1 MWRIWLK
8 EDTFNMNRIIRPFK
22 EGFIGIIRHLAMS
35 VSSIMAVMVTLFL
48 VSLFL
53 ILTVNLQQIT
63 DSVQSKVQIHVQILN
78 DVDLTGI
85 GEIKRQILEIDGVVD
100 VKFSDKDDELNHFIE
115 SYGEEGKIFEMYR
128 GEKNPLRN
136 AFIIEVSQ
144 GNLIEQVSNKIE
156 NLDGIE
162 NVNYGGLNALK
173 LIEILNSVRDSG
185 LILVSVL
192 GLLAIFLITNT
203 IKMSIHSRMHEIQI
217 MRTIG
222 ATNGFI
228 RSPFMVE
235 GILIGFIGSILPIA
249 ISIFG
254 YKYIYESMNGVLLTS
269 IFVLRPVFPFVFQL
283 SYLLILLGIS
293 VGLLGSFISVSRYLR
308 TVR

>member
-1 MWRIWLK
+1 
-8 EDTFNMNRIIRPFK
+8 MNRIIRPFK
-22 EGFIGIIRHLAMS
+22 EGFIGLVRHMAMS
-35 VSSIMAVMVTLFL
+35 ISSIMAVMVTLFL

-53 ILTVNLQQIT
+53 LLTVNLQQIT
-63 DSVQSKVQIHVQILN
+63 TSVQSKVQIHVQILN
-78 DVDLTGI
+78 EVSLDQI
-85 GEIKRQILEIDGVVD
+85 GELKREILEIPGVVQVD
-100 VKFSDKDDELNHFIE
+100 FSDKDKELDRFIA

-136 AFIIEVSQ
+136 AFIIDVSE
-144 GNLIEQVSNKIE
+144 GELIDQVSTKIRL
-156 NLDGIE
+156 LDGIE
-162 NVNYGGLNALK
+162 SVNYGGLNALK
-173 LIEILNSVRDSG
+173 LIEILNSIRDSG

-203 IKMSIHSRMHEIQI
+203 IKMSIHSRMSEIQI

-228 RSPFMVE
+228 RSPFLIE
-235 GILIGFIGSILPIA
+235 GTLIGILGSILPI
-249 ISIFG
+249 IITIFG
-254 YKYIYESMNGVLLTS
+254 YQYIYQSLNGVLLSS
-269 IFVLRPVFPFVFQL
+269 IFILRPVFPFVFEL
-283 SYLLILLGIS
+283 SYLIALLGIS

>member
-1 MWRIWLK
+1 
-8 EDTFNMNRIIRPFK
+8 MNRIIRPIK
-22 EGFIGIIRHLAMS
+22 EGLIGLVRHLAMS

-53 ILTVNLQQIT
+53 VLNVNLQQIS
-63 DSVQSKVQIHVQILN
+63 DSVQAKVQIHVQIKN

-85 GEIKRQILEIDGVVD
+85 GELKRSILEIPGVIV
-100 VKFSDKDDELNHFIE
+100 VEYSDKDDELNHFIE

-136 AFIIEVSQ
+136 AFIIEVVDGKQ
-144 GNLIEQVSNKIE
+144 IETISNKIE
-156 NLDGIE
+156 VLPGIE
-162 NVNYGGLNALK
+162 SVNYGGLNALK
-173 LIEILNSVRDSG
+173 LIDILNSIKDSG
-185 LILVSVL
+185 LILVLVL
-192 GLLAIFLITNT
+192 GILAIFLITNT
-203 IKMSIHSRMHEIQI
+203 IKMSIHSRMSEIQI

-228 RSPFMVE
+228 RAPFLVE
-235 GILIGFIGSILPIA
+235 GLLIGFFGAIIPII
-249 ISIFG
+249 ISIVG
-254 YKYIYESMNGVLLTS
+254 YKYLFDSMNGVLLSS
-269 IFVLRPVFPFVFQL
+269 IFVLKPVFPFVYQL
-283 SYLLILLGIS
+283 SYLLILLGVL

>member
-1 MWRIWLK
+1 
-8 EDTFNMNRIIRPFK
+8 MNRIIRPFK

-78 DVDLTGI
+78 EVDLAGI
-85 GEIKRQILEIDGVVD
+85 GELKREILSISGVVAVD
-100 VKFSDKDDELNHFIE
+100 YSNKDDELNHFIE

-136 AFIIEVSQ
+136 AFIIEVSE
-144 GNLIEQVSNKIE
+144 GSLIDQVSLKVKALE
-156 NLDGIE
+156 GIE
-162 NVNYGGLNALK
+162 SVNYGGLNALK
-173 LIEILNSVRDSG
+173 LIEILNSVTDSG
-185 LILVSVL
+185 LILVLVL

-203 IKMSIHSRMHEIQI
+203 IKMSIHSRMQEIQI

-228 RSPFMVE
+228 RAPFLVE
-235 GILIGFIGSILPIA
+235 GILIGLIGSLLPIGL
-249 ISIFG
+249 SIFG
-254 YKYIYESMNGVLLTS
+254 YRYIYESMNGVLLTS
-269 IFVLRPVFPFVFQL
+269 IFTLRPVFPFVFQL
-283 SYLLILLGIS
+283 SYLLVLLGVS
-293 VGLLGSFISVSRYLR
+293 VGLVGSFISVSRYLR

>member
-1 MWRIWLK
+1 
-8 EDTFNMNRIIRPFK
+8 MNRIIRPFK

-85 GEIKRQILEIDGVVD
+85 GELKRQILEIDGVVD
-100 VKFSDKDDELNHFIE
+100 VEFSDKDDELNHFIE

-162 NVNYGGLNALK
+162 SVNYGGLNALK

-203 IKMSIHSRMHEIQI
+203 IKMSIHSRMNEIQI

-228 RSPFMVE
+228 RSPFLVE
-235 GILIGFIGSILPIA
+235 GLLIGLIGSIVPIL
-249 ISIFG
+249 ITIFG
-254 YKYIYESMNGVLLTS
+254 YNYIYVSLNGVLLTN
-269 IFVLRPVFPFVFQL
+269 IFVLRPAFPFVYQL
-283 SYLLILLGIS
+283 SYLLVLLGIS

>member
-1 MWRIWLK
+1 
-8 EDTFNMNRIIRPFK
+8 MNRIIRPIK
-22 EGFIGIIRHLAMS
+22 EGFIGLIRHLAMS
-35 VSSIMAVMVTLFL
+35 VSSIMAVIVTLLL

-63 DSVQSKVQIHVQILN
+63 DSVQAKVQIHVQIEN

-85 GEIKRQILEIDGVVD
+85 ADLKRKILELNGVVAVD
-100 VKFSDKDDELNHFIE
+100 YSDKDEELNHFIE

-128 GEKNPLRN
+128 GDKNPLRN
-136 AFIIEVSQ
+136 AFIIEVSE
-144 GNLIEQVSNKIE
+144 GNVIDQVSTKIE
-156 NLDGIE
+156 NMVGIE
-162 NVNYGGLNALK
+162 SVNYGGLNALK

-185 LILVSVL
+185 LILVLVL
-192 GLLAIFLITNT
+192 GVLAVFLITNT
-203 IKMSIHSRMHEIQI
+203 IKMSIHSRMYEIQI

-235 GILIGFIGSILPIA
+235 GVLIGFIGSLLPIG
-249 ISIFG
+249 ISVFG
-254 YKYIYESMNGVLLTS
+254 YKYLYESLNGVLLS
-269 IFVLRPVFPFVFQL
+269 NIFELRPVFPFVFQL
-283 SYLLILLGIS
+283 SYLLILLGVS
-293 VGLLGSFISVSRYLR
+293 VGLVGSFISVSRYLR

>member
-1 MWRIWLK
+1 
-8 EDTFNMNRIIRPFK
+8 MNRIIRPFK

-35 VSSIMAVMVTLFL
+35 ISSIMAVMVTLFL
-48 VSLFL
+48 VALFL

-85 GEIKRQILEIDGVVD
+85 GELKRQILEIDGVED
-100 VKFSDKDDELNHFIE
+100 VEFSDKDDELNHFIE

-144 GNLIEQVSNKIE
+144 GSLIEQVSNKVE
-156 NLDGIE
+156 ALNGIE
-162 NVNYGGLNALK
+162 SVNYGGLNALK

-203 IKMSIHSRMHEIQI
+203 IKMSIYSRMHEIQI

-235 GILIGFIGSILPIA
+235 GILIGFIGSILPIL
-249 ISIFG
+249 ICVFG
-254 YKYIYESMNGVLLTS
+254 YKYIYESMNGVLLTN
-269 IFVLRPVFPFVFQL
+269 IFVLRPVFPFVYQL
-283 SYLLILLGIS
+283 SYLLVLLGIS

>member
-1 MWRIWLK
+1 
-8 EDTFNMNRIIRPFK
+8 MNRIIRPFK
-22 EGFIGIIRHLAMS
+22 EGFMGIIRHLAMS

-78 DVDLTGI
+78 EVDLANI
-85 GEIKRQILEIDGVVD
+85 GDLKRKILEIPGVVAVD
-100 VKFSDKDDELNHFIE
+100 YSDKDDELNHFIE

-136 AFIIEVSQ
+136 AFIIEVSE
-144 GNLIEQVSNKIE
+144 GSLIDQVSLKVKA
-156 NLDGIE
+156 LDGIE
-162 NVNYGGLNALK
+162 SVNYGGLNALK
-173 LIEILNSVRDSG
+173 LIEILNSVTDSG
-185 LILVSVL
+185 LILVLVL

-203 IKMSIHSRMHEIQI
+203 IKMSIHSRMQEIQI

-228 RSPFMVE
+228 RTPFLIE
-235 GILIGFIGSILPIA
+235 GILIGFIGSIIPIGLT
-249 ISIFG
+249 IFG
-254 YKYIYESMNGVLLTS
+254 YKYIFETMNGVLLS
-269 IFVLRPVFPFVFQL
+269 DIFILRPVFPFVFYL
-283 SYLLILLGIS
+283 SYLLVLLGVS

>member
-1 MWRIWLK
+1 
-8 EDTFNMNRIIRPFK
+8 MNRIIRPFK
-22 EGFIGIIRHLAMS
+22 EGFIGLVRHMAMS
-35 VSSIMAVMVTLFL
+35 ISSIMAVTVTLFL

-53 ILTVNLQQIT
+53 LLTVNLQQIT
-63 DSVQSKVQIHVQILN
+63 TSVQSKVQIHVQILN
-78 DVDLTGI
+78 EVSLDQI
-85 GEIKRQILEIDGVVD
+85 GELKREILEIPGVVQVD
-100 VKFSDKDDELNHFIE
+100 FSDKDKELDRFIA

-136 AFIIEVSQ
+136 AFIIDVSE
-144 GNLIEQVSNKIE
+144 GELIDQVSTKIRL
-156 NLDGIE
+156 LDGIE
-162 NVNYGGLNALK
+162 SVNYGGLNALK
-173 LIEILNSVRDSG
+173 LIEILNSIRDSG

-203 IKMSIHSRMHEIQI
+203 IKMSIHSRMSEIQI

-228 RSPFMVE
+228 RSPFLIE
-235 GILIGFIGSILPIA
+235 GILIGILGSILPI
-249 ISIFG
+249 IITIFG
-254 YKYIYESMNGVLLTS
+254 YQYIYQSLNGVLLSS
-269 IFVLRPVFPFVFQL
+269 IFILRPVFPFVFEL
-283 SYLLILLGIS
+283 SYLIALLGIS

>member
-1 MWRIWLK
+1 
-8 EDTFNMNRIIRPFK
+8 MNRIIRPFK
-22 EGFIGIIRHLAMS
+22 EGFIGLIRHLAMS
-35 VSSIMAVMVTLFL
+35 ISSIMAVMVTLFL

-78 DVDLTGI
+78 DVDLNGI
-85 GEIKRQILEIDGVVD
+85 GDLKREILAIPGVEAVE
-100 VKFSDKDDELNHFIE
+100 FSNKDDELNHFIE

-136 AFIIEVSQ
+136 AFIIEVAQ
-144 GNLIEQVSNKIE
+144 GNIIDQVSTKIE
-156 NLDGIE
+156 ALNGIE
-162 NVNYGGLNALK
+162 SVNYGGLNALK

-192 GLLAIFLITNT
+192 GILAIFLITNT
-203 IKMSIHSRMHEIQI
+203 IKMSIHSRMSEIQI

-235 GILIGFIGSILPIA
+235 GMLIGLFGAILPI
-249 ISIFG
+249 IITIFG
-254 YKYIYESMNGVLLTS
+254 YRYIYDSMNGVLLTN
-269 IFVLRPVFPFVFQL
+269 IFVLRPTFPFVYQL
-283 SYLLILLGIS
+283 SYLLVLLGMI

>member
-1 MWRIWLK
+1 
-8 EDTFNMNRIIRPFK
+8 MNRIIRPIK

-78 DVDLTGI
+78 EVDLIGI
-85 GEIKRQILEIDGVVD
+85 GELKREILDIPGVVAVD
-100 VKFSDKDDELNHFIE
+100 YSDKDDELNHFIE

-136 AFIIEVSQ
+136 AFIIEVSE
-144 GNLIEQVSNKIE
+144 GDLIDQVSLKVKA
-156 NLDGIE
+156 LDGIE
-162 NVNYGGLNALK
+162 SVNYGGLNALK
-173 LIEILNSVRDSG
+173 LIEILNSITDSG
-185 LILVSVL
+185 LILVLVL

-203 IKMSIHSRMHEIQI
+203 IKMSIHSRIQEIQI

-228 RSPFMVE
+228 RAPFMVE
-235 GILIGFIGSILPIA
+235 GILIGFIGALIPVGL
-249 ISIFG
+249 SIFG
-254 YKYIYESMNGVLLTS
+254 YRYIYESMNGVLLTN

-283 SYLLILLGIS
+283 SYLLVLLGVS
-293 VGLLGSFISVSRYLR
+293 VGLVGSFISVSRYLR

>member
-1 MWRIWLK
+1 
-8 EDTFNMNRIIRPFK
+8 MNRIIRPFK
-22 EGFIGIIRHLAMS
+22 EGFIGLVRHMAMS
-35 VSSIMAVMVTLFL
+35 ISSIMAVMVTLFL

-53 ILTVNLQQIT
+53 LLTVNLQQIT
-63 DSVQSKVQIHVQILN
+63 TSVQSKVQIHVQILN
-78 DVDLTGI
+78 EVSLDQI
-85 GEIKRQILEIDGVVD
+85 GELKREILEISGVVQVD
-100 VKFSDKDDELNHFIE
+100 FSDKDKELDRFIA

-136 AFIIEVSQ
+136 AFIIDVSE
-144 GNLIEQVSNKIE
+144 GELIDQVSTKIRL
-156 NLDGIE
+156 LDGIE
-162 NVNYGGLNALK
+162 SVNYGGLNALK
-173 LIEILNSVRDSG
+173 LIEILNSIRDSG

-203 IKMSIHSRMHEIQI
+203 IKMSIHSRMSEIQI

-228 RSPFMVE
+228 RSPFLIE
-235 GILIGFIGSILPIA
+235 GILIGILGSILPI
-249 ISIFG
+249 IITIFG
-254 YKYIYESMNGVLLTS
+254 YQYIYQSLNGVLLSS
-269 IFVLRPVFPFVFQL
+269 IFILRPVFPFVFEL
-283 SYLLILLGIS
+283 SYLIALLGIS

>member
-1 MWRIWLK
+1 
-8 EDTFNMNRIIRPFK
+8 MNRIIRPFK

-35 VSSIMAVMVTLFL
+35 VSSIMAVMVTLFI

-63 DSVQSKVQIHVQILN
+63 NSVQSKVQIHVQILN
-78 DVDLTGI
+78 EVDLTGI
-85 GEIKRQILEIDGVVD
+85 SELKRRILDISGVVE
-100 VKFSDKDDELNHFIE
+100 VEYSDKDDELNHFIE

-136 AFIIEVSQ
+136 AFIIEVSE
-144 GNLIEQVSNKIE
+144 GNLIEQVSVSVE
-156 NLDGIE
+156 ALDGIE
-162 NVNYGGLNALK
+162 SVNYGGLNALK
-173 LIEILNSVRDSG
+173 LIEILNSIRDSG
-185 LILVSVL
+185 LILVLVL

-228 RSPFMVE
+228 RSPFLVE
-235 GILIGFIGSILPIA
+235 GILIGFLGALLPVGL
-249 ISIFG
+249 SIFG
-254 YKYIYESMNGVLLTS
+254 YKYLFESMNGVLLTN
-269 IFVLRPVFPFVFQL
+269 IFELRPVFPFVYQL
-283 SYLLILLGIS
+283 SYLIILLGIS
-293 VGLLGSFISVSRYLR
+293 VGLIGSFISVSRYLR

>member
-1 MWRIWLK
+1 
-8 EDTFNMNRIIRPFK
+8 MNRIIRPFK
-22 EGFIGIIRHLAMS
+22 EGFIGIVRHLAMS
-35 VSSIMAVMVTLFL
+35 ISSIMAVMVTLFL
-48 VSLFL
+48 VALFL

-78 DVDLTGI
+78 EVDLAGI
-85 GEIKRQILEIDGVVD
+85 GELKRQILEIDGVVN
-100 VKFSDKDDELNHFIE
+100 VEFSDKDDELDHFIE

-144 GNLIEQVSNKIE
+144 GNLIEQVSNNVE
-156 NLDGIE
+156 SLNGIE
-162 NVNYGGLNALK
+162 SVNYGGLNALK

-203 IKMSIHSRMHEIQI
+203 IKMSIHSRMNEIQI

-228 RSPFMVE
+228 RSPFLVE
-235 GILIGFIGSILPIA
+235 GLLIGLIGSIIPIL
-249 ISIFG
+249 ITILG
-254 YKYIYESMNGVLLTS
+254 YNYIYNSLNGVLLTN
-269 IFVLRPVFPFVFQL
+269 IFILRPAFPFVYQL
-283 SYLLILLGIS
+283 SYLLTLLGIS

>member
-1 MWRIWLK
+1 
-8 EDTFNMNRIIRPFK
+8 MNRIIRPIK

-78 DVDLTGI
+78 EVDLIGI
-85 GEIKRQILEIDGVVD
+85 GELKREILDIPGVVAVD
-100 VKFSDKDDELNHFIE
+100 YSDKDDELNHFIE

-136 AFIIEVSQ
+136 AFIIEVSE
-144 GNLIEQVSNKIE
+144 GNLIDQVSLKVKA
-156 NLDGIE
+156 LDGIE
-162 NVNYGGLNALK
+162 SVNYGGLNALK
-173 LIEILNSVRDSG
+173 LIEILNSITDSG
-185 LILVSVL
+185 LILVLVL

-203 IKMSIHSRMHEIQI
+203 IKMSIHSRIQEIQI

-228 RSPFMVE
+228 RAPFMVE
-235 GILIGFIGSILPIA
+235 GILIGFIGALIPVGL
-249 ISIFG
+249 SIFG
-254 YKYIYESMNGVLLTS
+254 YRYIYESMNGVLLTN

-283 SYLLILLGIS
+283 SYLLVLLGVS
-293 VGLLGSFISVSRYLR
+293 VGLVGSFISVSRYLR

>member
-1 MWRIWLK
+1 
-8 EDTFNMNRIIRPFK
+8 MNRIIRPFK
-22 EGFIGIIRHLAMS
+22 EGFIGLVRHMAMS
-35 VSSIMAVMVTLFL
+35 ISSIMAVMVTLFL

-53 ILTVNLQQIT
+53 LLTVNLQQIT
-63 DSVQSKVQIHVQILN
+63 TSVQSKVQIHVQILN
-78 DVDLTGI
+78 EVSLDQI
-85 GEIKRQILEIDGVVD
+85 GELKREILEISGVVQ
-100 VKFSDKDDELNHFIE
+100 VGFSDKDKELDRFIA

-136 AFIIEVSQ
+136 AFIIDVSE
-144 GNLIEQVSNKIE
+144 GELIDQVSTKIRL
-156 NLDGIE
+156 LDGIE
-162 NVNYGGLNALK
+162 SVNYGGLNALK
-173 LIEILNSVRDSG
+173 LIEILNSIRDSG

-203 IKMSIHSRMHEIQI
+203 IKMSIHSRMSEIQI

-228 RSPFMVE
+228 RSPFLIE
-235 GILIGFIGSILPIA
+235 GILIGILGSILPI
-249 ISIFG
+249 IITIFG
-254 YKYIYESMNGVLLTS
+254 YQYIYQSLNGVLLSS
-269 IFVLRPVFPFVFQL
+269 IFILRPVFPFVFEL
-283 SYLLILLGIS
+283 SYLIALLGIS

>member
-1 MWRIWLK
+1 
-8 EDTFNMNRIIRPFK
+8 MNRIIRPFK

-85 GEIKRQILEIDGVVD
+85 GELKRQILDIDGVVD
-100 VKFSDKDDELNHFIE
+100 VEFSDKDDELNHFIE

-162 NVNYGGLNALK
+162 SVNYGGLNALK

-203 IKMSIHSRMHEIQI
+203 IKMSIHSRMNEIQI

-222 ATNGFI
+222 ATNSFI
-228 RSPFMVE
+228 RSPFLVE
-235 GILIGFIGSILPIA
+235 GLLIGLIGSIVPIL
-249 ISIFG
+249 ITIFG
-254 YKYIYESMNGVLLTS
+254 YNYIYVSLNGVLLTN
-269 IFVLRPVFPFVFQL
+269 IFVLRPAFPFVYQL
-283 SYLLILLGIS
+283 SYLLVLLGIS

>member
-1 MWRIWLK
+1 M
-8 EDTFNMNRIIRPFK
+8 
-22 EGFIGIIRHLAMS
+22 IRHLAMS
-35 VSSIMAVMVTLFL
+35 VSSIMAVMVTLFI

-63 DSVQSKVQIHVQILN
+63 NSVQSKVQIHVQILN
-78 DVDLTGI
+78 EVDLTGI
-85 GEIKRQILEIDGVVD
+85 SELKRQILDITGVVE
-100 VKFSDKDDELNHFIE
+100 VEYSDKDDELDHFIE

-136 AFIIEVSQ
+136 AFIIEVSE
-144 GNLIEQVSNKIE
+144 GNLIDQISVSIE
-156 NLDGIE
+156 ALDGIE
-162 NVNYGGLNALK
+162 SVNYGGLNALK

-185 LILVSVL
+185 LILVLVL

-228 RSPFMVE
+228 RSPFLVE
-235 GILIGFIGSILPIA
+235 GILIGFLGALLPVGL
-249 ISIFG
+249 SVFG
-254 YKYIYESMNGVLLTS
+254 YKYLFESMDGVLLTS
-269 IFVLRPVFPFVFQL
+269 IFELRPVFPFVYQL
-283 SYLLILLGIS
+283 SYLIILLGIS
-293 VGLLGSFISVSRYLR
+293 VGLIGSFISVSRYLR

>member
-1 MWRIWLK
+1 
-8 EDTFNMNRIIRPFK
+8 MNRIIRPIK
-22 EGFIGIIRHLAMS
+22 EGLVGLVRHLAMS

-53 ILTVNLQQIT
+53 VLNVNLQQIS
-63 DSVQSKVQIHVQILN
+63 DSVQAKVQIHVQIKN

-85 GEIKRQILEIDGVVD
+85 GELKRSILEIPGVIV
-100 VKFSDKDDELNHFIE
+100 VEYSDKDDELNHFIE

-136 AFIIEVSQ
+136 AFIIEVVDGKQ
-144 GNLIEQVSNKIE
+144 IETISNKIE
-156 NLDGIE
+156 VLPGIE
-162 NVNYGGLNALK
+162 SVNYGGLNALK
-173 LIEILNSVRDSG
+173 LIDILNSIKDSG
-185 LILVSVL
+185 LILVLVL
-192 GLLAIFLITNT
+192 GILAIFLITNT
-203 IKMSIHSRMHEIQI
+203 IKMSIHSRMSEIQI

-228 RSPFMVE
+228 RAPFLVE
-235 GILIGFIGSILPIA
+235 GLLIGFFGAIIPII
-249 ISIFG
+249 ISIVG
-254 YKYIYESMNGVLLTS
+254 YKYLFDSMNGVLLSS
-269 IFVLRPVFPFVFQL
+269 IFVLKPVFPFVYQL
-283 SYLLILLGIS
+283 SYLLILLGVL

>member
-1 MWRIWLK
+1 
-8 EDTFNMNRIIRPFK
+8 MNRIIRPFK

-35 VSSIMAVMVTLFL
+35 VSSIMAVMVTLFI

-53 ILTVNLQQIT
+53 MLTVNLQQIT
-63 DSVQSKVQIHVQILN
+63 NSVQSKVQIHVQILN
-78 DVDLTGI
+78 EVDLTGI
-85 GEIKRQILEIDGVVD
+85 SELKRQILDIAGVVN
-100 VKFSDKDDELNHFIE
+100 VEYSDKDDELNHFIE

-136 AFIIEVSQ
+136 AFIIEVSD
-144 GNLIEQVSNKIE
+144 GNLIDQVSVQIE
-156 NLDGIE
+156 ALNGIE
-162 NVNYGGLNALK
+162 SVNYGGLNALK

-185 LILVSVL
+185 LILVLVL

-228 RSPFMVE
+228 RSPFLVE
-235 GILIGFIGSILPIA
+235 GLLIGFIGALLPVGL
-249 ISIFG
+249 SIFG
-254 YKYIYESMNGVLLTS
+254 YKYLYESMDGVLLTS
-269 IFVLRPVFPFVFQL
+269 IFELRPVFPFVYQL
-283 SYLLILLGIS
+283 SYLLVLLGIS
-293 VGLLGSFISVSRYLR
+293 VGLIGSFISVSRYLR

>member
-1 MWRIWLK
+1 
-8 EDTFNMNRIIRPFK
+8 MNRIIRPFK
-22 EGFIGIIRHLAMS
+22 EGFIGLVRHMAMS
-35 VSSIMAVMVTLFL
+35 ISSIMAVMVTLFL

-53 ILTVNLQQIT
+53 LLTVNLQQIT
-63 DSVQSKVQIHVQILN
+63 TSVQSKVQIHVQILN
-78 DVDLTGI
+78 EVSLDQI
-85 GEIKRQILEIDGVVD
+85 GELKREILEISGVIQVD
-100 VKFSDKDDELNHFIE
+100 FSDKDKELDRFIA

-136 AFIIEVSQ
+136 AFIIDVSE
-144 GNLIEQVSNKIE
+144 GELIDQVSTKIRL
-156 NLDGIE
+156 LDGIE
-162 NVNYGGLNALK
+162 SVNYGGLNALK
-173 LIEILNSVRDSG
+173 LIEILNSIRDSG

-203 IKMSIHSRMHEIQI
+203 IKMSIHSRMSEIQI

-228 RSPFMVE
+228 RSPFLIE
-235 GILIGFIGSILPIA
+235 GILIGILGSILPI
-249 ISIFG
+249 IITIFG
-254 YKYIYESMNGVLLTS
+254 YQYIYQSLNGVLLSS
-269 IFVLRPVFPFVFQL
+269 IFILRPVFPFVFEL
-283 SYLLILLGIS
+283 SYLIALLGIS

>member
-1 MWRIWLK
+1 
-8 EDTFNMNRIIRPFK
+8 MNRIIRPFK

-85 GEIKRQILEIDGVVD
+85 GELKRQILEIDGVVD
-100 VKFSDKDDELNHFIE
+100 VEFSDKDDELNHFIE

-162 NVNYGGLNALK
+162 SVNYGGLNALK

-203 IKMSIHSRMHEIQI
+203 IKMSIHSRMNEIQI

-222 ATNGFI
+222 ATNSFI
-228 RSPFMVE
+228 RSPFLVE
-235 GILIGFIGSILPIA
+235 GLLIGLIGSIVPIL
-249 ISIFG
+249 ITIFG
-254 YKYIYESMNGVLLTS
+254 YNYIYVSLNGVLLTN
-269 IFVLRPVFPFVFQL
+269 IFVLRPAFPFVYQL
-283 SYLLILLGIS
+283 SYLLVLLGIS

>member
-1 MWRIWLK
+1 
-8 EDTFNMNRIIRPFK
+8 MNRIIRPFK
-22 EGFIGIIRHLAMS
+22 EGFIGLVRHLAMS
-35 VSSIMAVMVTLFL
+35 VSSILAVMVTLFL

-78 DVDLTGI
+78 DVDLAGI
-85 GEIKRQILEIDGVVD
+85 GNLKREILEISGVKD
-100 VKFSDKDDELNHFIE
+100 VIFSDKDEELDRFIE

-136 AFIIEVSQ
+136 AFIIEVSE
-144 GNLIEQVSNKIE
+144 GNLLDQVSTKVE
-156 NLDGIE
+156 SLTGIE
-162 NVNYGGLNALK
+162 SVNYGGLNALK

-192 GLLAIFLITNT
+192 GILAIFLITNT
-203 IKMSIHSRMHEIQI
+203 IKMSIHSRMSEIQI

-235 GILIGFIGSILPIA
+235 GILIGLFGSIIPIA
-249 ISIFG
+249 ITIIG
-254 YKYIYESMNGVLLTS
+254 YKYIYESLNGVLLTN
-269 IFVLRPVFPFVFQL
+269 IFVLRPTFPLVLEL
-283 SYLLILLGIS
+283 SYLLLMLGIS
-293 VGLLGSFISVSRYLR
+293 VGLLGSFISVTRYLR

>member
-1 MWRIWLK
+1 
-8 EDTFNMNRIIRPFK
+8 MNRIIRPFK
-22 EGFIGIIRHLAMS
+22 EGFIGLVRHMAMS
-35 VSSIMAVMVTLFL
+35 ISSIMAVMVTLFL

-53 ILTVNLQQIT
+53 LLTVNLQQIT
-63 DSVQSKVQIHVQILN
+63 TSVQSKVQIHVQILN
-78 DVDLTGI
+78 EVSLDQI
-85 GEIKRQILEIDGVVD
+85 GELKREILEISGVVQVD
-100 VKFSDKDDELNHFIE
+100 FSDKEKELDRFIA

-136 AFIIEVSQ
+136 AFIIDVSE
-144 GNLIEQVSNKIE
+144 GELIDQVSTKIRL
-156 NLDGIE
+156 LDGIE
-162 NVNYGGLNALK
+162 SVNYGGLNALK
-173 LIEILNSVRDSG
+173 LIEILNSIRDSG

-203 IKMSIHSRMHEIQI
+203 IKMSIHSRMSEIQI

-228 RSPFMVE
+228 RSPFLIE
-235 GILIGFIGSILPIA
+235 GILIGILGSILPI
-249 ISIFG
+249 IITIFG
-254 YKYIYESMNGVLLTS
+254 YQYIYQSLNGVLLSS
-269 IFVLRPVFPFVFQL
+269 IFILRPVFPFVFEL
-283 SYLLILLGIS
+283 SYLIALLGIS

>member
-1 MWRIWLK
+1 
-8 EDTFNMNRIIRPFK
+8 MNRIIRPFK

-78 DVDLTGI
+78 DVDLVGI
-85 GEIKRQILEIDGVVD
+85 GELKREILSISGVVA
-100 VKFSDKDDELNHFIE
+100 VEYSNKDDELNHFIE

-136 AFIIEVSQ
+136 AFIIEVSE
-144 GNLIEQVSNKIE
+144 GNLIDQVSLKVKALE
-156 NLDGIE
+156 GIE
-162 NVNYGGLNALK
+162 SVNYGGLNALK
-173 LIEILNSVRDSG
+173 LIEILNSVTDSG
-185 LILVSVL
+185 LILVLVL

-203 IKMSIHSRMHEIQI
+203 IKMSIHSRMQEIQI

-222 ATNGFI
+222 ATNSFI
-228 RSPFMVE
+228 RTPFLIE
-235 GILIGFIGSILPIA
+235 GILIGFIGSIIPIGLT
-249 ISIFG
+249 IFG
-254 YKYIYESMNGVLLTS
+254 YKYIFETMNGVLLS
-269 IFVLRPVFPFVFQL
+269 DIFVLRPVFPFVFYL
-283 SYLLILLGIS
+283 SYLLVLLGVS

>member
-1 MWRIWLK
+1 
-8 EDTFNMNRIIRPFK
+8 MNRIIRPFK
-22 EGFIGIIRHLAMS
+22 EGFIGLVRHLAMS
-35 VSSIMAVMVTLFL
+35 ISSIMAVMVTLFL

-78 DVDLTGI
+78 DVDLNGI
-85 GEIKRQILEIDGVVD
+85 GDLKRKILAIPGVEAVE
-100 VKFSDKDDELNHFIE
+100 FSNKDDELNHFIE

-136 AFIIEVSQ
+136 AFIIDVAE
-144 GNLIEQVSNKIE
+144 GNIIDQVSTKIE
-156 NLDGIE
+156 ALNGIE
-162 NVNYGGLNALK
+162 SVNYGGLNALK

-192 GLLAIFLITNT
+192 GILAIFLITNT
-203 IKMSIHSRMHEIQI
+203 IKMSIHSRMSEIQI

-235 GILIGFIGSILPIA
+235 GMLIGIFGAILPI
-249 ISIFG
+249 IITIFG
-254 YKYIYESMNGVLLTS
+254 YRYIYDSMNGVLLTS
-269 IFVLRPVFPFVFQL
+269 IFVLRPTFPFVYQL
-283 SYLLILLGIS
+283 SYLLVMLGMI

>member
-1 MWRIWLK
+1 
-8 EDTFNMNRIIRPFK
+8 MNRIIRPIK
-22 EGFIGIIRHLAMS
+22 EGFIGLIRHLAMS
-35 VSSIMAVMVTLFL
+35 VSSIMAVIVTLLL

-63 DSVQSKVQIHVQILN
+63 DSVQAKVQIHVQIMN
-78 DVDLTGI
+78 EVDLTGI
-85 GEIKRQILEIDGVVD
+85 ADLKRNISELPGVVA
-100 VKFSDKDDELNHFIE
+100 VEYSDKDEELNHFIE

-136 AFIIEVSQ
+136 AFIIEVSE
-144 GNLIEQVSNKIE
+144 GNVIDQVSTKIE
-156 NLDGIE
+156 NMTGIE
-162 NVNYGGLNALK
+162 SVNYGGLNALK

-185 LILVSVL
+185 LILVLVL
-192 GLLAIFLITNT
+192 GLLAVFLITNT
-203 IKMSIHSRMHEIQI
+203 IKMSIHSRMSEIQI

-228 RSPFMVE
+228 RSPFLVE
-235 GILIGFIGSILPIA
+235 GLLIGFIGSLIPIG

-254 YKYIYESMNGVLLTS
+254 YKYLYESLNGVLLTN
-269 IFVLRPVFPFVFQL
+269 IFELRPVFPFVFQL
-283 SYLLILLGIS
+283 SYLLIMLGVS
-293 VGLLGSFISVSRYLR
+293 VGLVGSFISVSRYLR

>member
-1 MWRIWLK
+1 
-8 EDTFNMNRIIRPFK
+8 MNRIIRPFK
-22 EGFIGIIRHLAMS
+22 EGFIGLIRHLAMS
-35 VSSIMAVMVTLFL
+35 ISSIMAVMVTLFL

-78 DVDLTGI
+78 DVDLNGI
-85 GEIKRQILEIDGVVD
+85 GDLKREILAIPGVEAVE
-100 VKFSDKDDELNHFIE
+100 FSNKDDELNHFIE

-136 AFIIEVSQ
+136 AFIIEVAQ
-144 GNLIEQVSNKIE
+144 GNIIDQVSTKIE
-156 NLDGIE
+156 ALNGIE
-162 NVNYGGLNALK
+162 SVNYGGLNALK

-192 GLLAIFLITNT
+192 GILAIFLITNT
-203 IKMSIHSRMHEIQI
+203 IKMSIHSRMSEIQI

-235 GILIGFIGSILPIA
+235 GMLIGIFGAILPI
-249 ISIFG
+249 IITIFG
-254 YKYIYESMNGVLLTS
+254 YRYIYDSMNGVLLTS
-269 IFVLRPVFPFVFQL
+269 IFVLRPTFPFVYQL
-283 SYLLILLGIS
+283 SYLLVMLGMI